1 MGFTPSWRTGM
12 AWKRI
17 ALFSFPAAIL
27 AMLWADVVLLRLV
40 ALQPG
45 SSFLWMSSDLV
56 RGPVFPFINFIQH
69 YAGYGENY
77 ILFILV
83 VSIAL
88 FALSIS
94 KFYRGSGFLFSH
106 LLTLGFFFSCAD
118 KFALS
123 AALYPDNIK
132 VSFDSGFFSMMH
144 IEPSQIL
151 LIAFGVATCAV
162 GHLFFLADRSRRE
175 VALKLLELQRF

>member
-1 MGFTPSWRTGM
+1 M

-69 YAGYGENY
+69 YSGYGENY
-77 ILFILV
+77 ILALLA
-83 VSIAL
+83 VSVAL
-88 FALSIS
+88 LSFSLS
-94 KFYRGSGFLFSH
+94 KFYRGSGFLFGH

-151 LIAFGVATCAV
+151 LIAYGVATCAV
-162 GHLFFLADRSRRE
+162 GHVFFLADRSRHE

>member
-1 MGFTPSWRTGM
+1 MV
-12 AWKRI
+12 WKRI

-27 AMLWADVVLLRLV
+27 AMLWADIVLLRLV

-77 ILFILV
+77 IFFILV
-83 VSIAL
+83 ISIAL
-88 FALSIS
+88 LALSIS
-94 KFYRGSGFLFSH
+94 KFHRGSGFLFSH
-106 LLTLGFFFSCAD
+106 LLTLGFSFSCVD

-123 AALYPDNIK
+123 AALYPDNVK
-132 VSFDSGFFSMMH
+132 VSFDSGFLSMMH

-162 GHLFFLADRSRRE
+162 GHVFFLADRSRHE